1 MQFTT
6 TIISLLATA
15 ATVLAAPVEVASSA
29 TPIEARA
36 CKTVAASPAGVWVSK
51 NAPQWIGFWVPANA
65 VGACELKAVFPAGF
79 PIAGTRPQVNIIDV
93 NGPAPGSI
101 VGTVTFTPGTS
112 TTVNSFACRPDMQYK
127 LEVAS
132 WQAQGS
138 VSYPAQ
144 PGTGLILSY
153 GC

>member
-1 MQFTT
+1 MQFTA
-6 TIISLLATA
+6 TIISILATA
-15 ATVLAAPVEVASSA
+15 ATVLAAPVEVASA
-29 TPIEARA
+29 TPLEARA
-36 CKTVAASPAGVWVSK
+36 CKTVAASPSGVWVSK
-51 NAPQWIGFWVPANA
+51 NAPQWVGFWVPTDA

-112 TTVNSFACRPDMQYK
+112 TTINPFACRQDMQYK

-144 PGTGLILSY
+144 HGTGLILTY